1 MNNDIF
7 FFFNNLAH
15 QSVTFDKVIVF
26 TAETLPYVVIIL
38 AGLFLLFSLPAQA
51 GRKSWRELF
60 LVFASSGV
68 AYVFSKILKILIHT
82 NRPFVEFSNVQVLGS
97 ATGFAFPSGHAT
109 FFMALAI
116 AIFLIHKKAGLPA
129 QAGYVFIIF
138 ALLIGLARIVAGV
151 HFPVDILGGFVLGA
165 GISYLVAY
173 LAKNVYNT
181 DTV

>member
-15 QSVTFDKVIVF
+15 QSATFDRVVVF
-26 TAETLPYVVIIL
+26 TAETLPYVVIVL
-38 AGLFLLFSLPAQA
+38 AGLFLLFY
-51 GRKSWRELF
+51 RKSWRELF

-82 NRPFVEFSNVQVLGS
+82 NRPFVEFSNVQALFPE
-97 ATGFAFPSGHAT
+97 TGFAFPSVHAT
-109 FFMALAI
+109 FFVTLAVS
-116 AIFLIHKKAGLPA
+116 IFLLHKKV
-129 QAGYVFIIF
+129 GYVFMLL

-151 HFPVDILGGFVLGA
+151 HFPIDILGGFILGA
-165 GISYLVAY
+165 GISCLVAY

-181 DTV
+181 DTLQ

>member
-1 MNNDIF
+1 MNNQIF
-7 FFFNNLAH
+7 FFFYSLAH
-15 QSVTFDKVIVF
+15 QSVTLDEVVVF

-38 AGLFLLFSLPAQA
+38 AGLFLLFFLPAQA

-116 AIFLIHKKAGLPA
+116 AIFILHKKAGC
-129 QAGYVFIIF
+129 VFIIF

-151 HFPVDILGGFVLGA
+151 HFPIDILGGFILGA

-181 DTV
+181 NTV